1 MGVNPDRNSCCLA
14 VDLLGRGKARGVN
27 PERKSCSC
35 ILHKGHC
42 HGALLMA
49 VAICCDLPLLSSC
62 LFLIRDQL
70 SHSGVPW
77 TSGGRGKLVLWLS
90 TNHSNSICAWHLVHP
105 LLTTT

>member
-27 PERKSCSC
+27 PERKSCSR

-49 VAICCDLPLLSSC
+49 VAICCDLPLQSSR
-62 LFLIRDQL
+62 LHHAYDQL
-70 SHSGVPW
+70 SHPGVPW
-77 TSGGRGKLVLWLS
+77 ICGNRGKRVVDALRKHRHIYKV
-90 TNHSNSICAWHLVHP
+90 NK
-105 LLTTT
+105 